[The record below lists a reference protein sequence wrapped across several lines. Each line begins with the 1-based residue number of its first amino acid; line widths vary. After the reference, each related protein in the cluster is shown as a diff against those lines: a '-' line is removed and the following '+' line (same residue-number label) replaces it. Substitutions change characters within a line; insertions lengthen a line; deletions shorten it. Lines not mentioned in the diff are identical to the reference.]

1 VTSTSDAPAFLITV
15 DTEGDDLWSRPRHI
29 TARNAEVLPRFQEL
43 CERHGLKPTY
53 LANWEMVRSDVFV
66 EFGTAALKRGTA
78 EIGMH
83 LHAWNSPPEVPLTD
97 DDYRYQP
104 YLMEY
109 PRDVIREKVH
119 IMTTTLEDVFGV
131 KMLSHRAG
139 RWGLDET
146 YAQVLIEQGYR
157 VDCSVT
163 PHVDWRAN
171 RGDPGGRGGPDFRDF
186 PSAAYHLDPDDI
198 SRAGSSSLLE
208 VPMTIIPRSSAW
220 WDAVRGAV
228 GRLPHAGRVLNRYV
242 PAVWWLRPNGRNRD
256 RMLKILSIAEQRSSD
271 YVEFMIHSSE
281 LMAGGSPSFSTR
293 SDIDALFED
302 LEAVFAAARR
312 HWSGMTLSEYRD
324 QYS

>member
-1 VTSTSDAPAFLITV
+1 MTVASGAPAFLITV
-15 DTEGDDLWSRPRHI
+15 DTEGDDLWSRPREI
-29 TARNAEVLPRFQEL
+29 TARNAETLPRFQEL
-43 CERHGLKPTY
+43 CERYGLKPTY
-53 LANWEMVRSDVFV
+53 LANWEMARSDVFV

-83 LHAWNSPPEVPLTD
+83 LHAWNSPPEVPLTE

-109 PRDVIREKVH
+109 PPDVLREKVH
-119 IMTTTLEDVFGV
+119 VMTATLEDVFGV

-171 RGDPGGRGGPDFRDF
+171 RGDPRGRGGPDFRAF
-186 PSAAYHLDPDDI
+186 PATAYHLDRDDI
-198 SRAGSSSLLE
+198 SRAGTSTLIE
-208 VPMTIIPRSSAW
+208 VPMTIIPRSSAG

-228 GRLPHAGRVLNRYV
+228 GRIPHARRVLNRYV

-281 LMAGGSPSFSTR
+281 LMAGGSPTFRTR
-293 SDIDALFED
+293 RQIEALYDDLEALFE
-302 LEAVFAAARR
+302 LAGQR
-312 HWSGMTLSEYRD
+312 WTGLTLS
-324 QYS
+324 QYGDRHQ